1 MTDSLWTRMKEG
13 LKRTRERIADGFEAY
28 IDFSAI
34 DEEMFEDLEAV
45 LVQAD
50 MGVQTAERVLA
61 DLREAVKA
69 DNLQGKEEV
78 LAALERVLQGVVP
91 DDGGRELNLDGD
103 PSVVMLVGVNGVGKT
118 TSAAK
123 LAWRL
128 KEAGHRPILGAADTF
143 RAAGIEQLELW
154 GERAGVDV
162 IRHASGSDP
171 AAVAYDTIN
180 AARARDCDVVLID
193 TAGRLHTRKNLME
206 ELRKMCR
213 VMERE
218 IPGAP
223 HEGMLVVDATTGQN
237 ALRQAE
243 MFREA
248 VPLTGVLLTKLDG
261 TAKGGIV
268 VAIEEQTGIK
278 VKYVGLGEQVQDLQ
292 PFRPADFVRALLG
305 RR

>member
-1 MTDSLWTRMKEG
+1 MSENLWSRMKEG
-13 LKRTRERIADGFEAY
+13 LRRTRERIADGFESY
-28 IDFSAI
+28 IDFSAV
-34 DEEMFEDLEAV
+34 DEEMFDELEAI

-50 MGVQTAERVLA
+50 MGVYTTERVLS

-69 DNLQGKEEV
+69 DNLQGQEQV
-78 LAALERVLQGVVP
+78 IGALERVLMNAVP
-91 DDGGRELNLDGD
+91 DDGGRDLLLDGD
-103 PSVVMLVGVNGVGKT
+103 PSVIMLVGVNGVGKT

-128 KEAGHRPILGAADTF
+128 KEEGHSPLLGAADTF

-180 AARARDCDVVLID
+180 AARARGCDVVLID

-213 VMERE
+213 VVDRE
-218 IPGAP
+218 VPGAP

-292 PFRPADFVRALLG
+292 PFRPGDFIRALLG
-305 RR
+305 RE